1 MIPASHIFILA
12 GIIFTIGMLGLF
24 LRRNLLVVF
33 MGIEL
38 MFNAANLAF
47 VGAGRMHSS
56 MAAIS
61 DGFSTVPFV
70 MAVAAAEAA
79 VGLAL
84 VVALYRATGD
94 TDIEV
99 LKRMKG

>member
-1 MIPASHIFILA
+1 MIPVSHIFILS
-12 GIIFTIGMLGLF
+12 GIIFCIGMLALF
-24 LRRNLLVVF
+24 LRRNILVVF

-47 VGAGRMHSS
+47 VGAGRMHVNL
-56 MAAIS
+56 AAVS
-61 DGFSTVPFV
+61 DGFASVPFV

-84 VVALYRATGD
+84 VVAMYRATGD
-94 TDIEV
+94 TDVEQ
-99 LKRMKG
+99 LRGMKG

>member
-1 MIPASHIFILA
+1 MIPVSHVYLIA
-12 GIIFTIGMLGLF
+12 GIIFVIGMTGIF

-38 MFNAANLAF
+38 MFNGANLAF
-47 VGAGRMHSS
+47 VGAGRMHPELL
-56 MAAIS
+56 AIS
-61 DGFSTVPFV
+61 DGFAVVPFV

-84 VVALYRATGD
+84 VVAIYRCSGKLD
-94 TDIEV
+94 TD
-99 LKRMKG
+99 LLNSMKG

>member
-1 MIPASHIFILA
+1 MIPVSHVFIIA
-12 GIIFTIGMLGLF
+12 GFIFTIGMVGIF
-24 LRRNLLVVF
+24 IRRNLLVVF

-47 VGAGRMHSS
+47 VGAGRMHPELSV
-56 MAAIS
+56 IS
-61 DGFSTVPFV
+61 DGFASVPFV

-84 VVALYRATGD
+84 VVAMYRATGGTD
-94 TDIEV
+94 TG
-99 LKRMKG
+99 LLRSMKG

>member
-1 MIPASHIFILA
+1 MIPVSHIFILA
-12 GIIFTIGMLGLF
+12 GVVFAVGMLGLF

-38 MFNAANLAF
+38 MFNAANIAF
-47 VGAGRMHSS
+47 VGAGRMHPNL
-56 MAAIS
+56 AVIS
-61 DGFSTVPFV
+61 DGFATVPFV

-84 VVALYRATGD
+84 VIAMYRACGD
-94 TDIEV
+94 TDVE
-99 LKRMKG
+99 LLRGMKG